1 MPHMQQQVLDAFCA
15 AIVAAG
21 TVAGDNVDADGVDPK
36 TGAQLPRVVVVEGDA
51 GEESEP
57 DQTITVRL
65 DRRTLN
71 LEVHCVLKKT
81 TAAVAEAR
89 EFGLEVEKAI
99 KGTSSQAQ
107 ALRALCKGGVRMVA
121 SRIRISADSADT
133 FAARV
138 LSWRL
143 VYFVKPAAPDVPA

>member
-15 AIVAAG
+15 VIVAAG

-36 TGAQLPRVVVVEGDA
+36 TGAQLPRVVVIEGDA

-57 DQTITVRL
+57 DQTISAL

-71 LEVHCVLKKT
+71 LDAHCVLKKT
-81 TAAVAEAR
+81 TAAAAEAR

-99 KGTSSQAQ
+99 KGTSSQAL

-138 LSWRL
+138 QSWRL
-143 VYFVKPAAPDVPA
+143 VYFVKPASPDVPA